1 MTGLRLTKGSVLVGG
16 LDQDGLAVRSL
27 RIPLRPTAGI
37 AQVLS
42 GKSVPAGSLILGAYV
57 KMTTGASAATV
68 GASTLNVGNTTA
80 TIAYLAG
87 LNIATA
93 GIKQGSLATAGT
105 TLGASLRDASD
116 AGLVPRPAA
125 VDVATQITYATLA
138 PSPNLN
144 GELIIEYR
152 KLG

>member
-1 MTGLRLTKGSVLVGG
+1 MTGMRLTKGTVLVAGVDQNG
-16 LDQDGLAVRSL
+16 LGVRSL
-27 RIPLRPTAGI
+27 RIPLRPTTGI
-37 AQVLS
+37 GQVLS
-42 GKSVPAGSLILGAYV
+42 KQKVPPNSIILGAYV

-80 TIAYLAG
+80 TVGYLAS

-93 GIKQGSLATAGT
+93 GIKLGSLATTAV
-105 TLGASLRDASD
+105 TLGALLRDASD

-125 VDVATQITYATLA
+125 VDVETEITYATLA